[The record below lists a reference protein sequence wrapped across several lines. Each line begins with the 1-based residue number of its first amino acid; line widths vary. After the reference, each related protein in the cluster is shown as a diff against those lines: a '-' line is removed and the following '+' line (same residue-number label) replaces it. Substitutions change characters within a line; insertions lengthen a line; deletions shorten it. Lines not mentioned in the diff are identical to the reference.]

1 MITSD
6 PPSERRLPVGAL
18 LGAIVVIVAIYAA
31 VPLARNAALQ
41 LLCLAVALGLFTH
54 SPRQVTTVS
63 LSACGLLALAMLG
76 LWSTGTQGFDS
87 VRDGTNGL
95 LACLFMLVL
104 GQAIHH
110 FSVKHEELSEQ
121 QSTMAT
127 TLARMEQLATRDPLT
142 GLFNTRH
149 MTELMNQHAKRSERA
164 DLPMSL
170 GLIDLDQFQR
180 VNERFGHAVG
190 DEALVAV
197 SRIATEVFRQTDVI
211 GRWGGEELLVL
222 FTDTEPEQALL
233 GLERLRDRLAGQ
245 DLSVARLGVKV
256 TFSAGLVV
264 WQEGEDMDATL
275 TRARHAL
282 LRAKHEG
289 RDRTVTGH
297 FNPATLS

>member
-1 MITSD
+1 MTSTET
-6 PPSERRLPVGAL
+6 SAERRLPVGAL
-18 LGAIVVIVAIYAA
+18 MGALVVIVAVYAA
-31 VPLARNAALQ
+31 IPLARNAMLQ
-41 LLCLAVALGLFTH
+41 LLCLTVALGLFTH
-54 SPRQVTTVS
+54 SPRQVTQVS
-63 LSACGLLALAMLG
+63 LAASGLLALAMLV
-76 LWSTGTQGFDS
+76 LWTADLQAFDPL
-87 VRDGTNGL
+87 RDGINGL

-121 QSTMAT
+121 QTTMAD

-142 GLFNTRH
+142 GLFNNRH
-149 MTELMNQHAKRSERA
+149 MTELMNQHAKRAERA

-170 GLIDLDQFQR
+170 ALIDLDQFQR

-197 SRIATEVFRQTDVI
+197 ARIAMEVFRQTDVV

-222 FTDTEPEQALL
+222 FTDSEPEQAVQ
-233 GLERLRDRLAGQ
+233 GIERFRHRLEGQ
-245 DLSVARLGVKV
+245 DLSAARLGVKV
-256 TFSAGLVV
+256 SFSAGLVV
-264 WQEGEDMDATL
+264 WQEGEDMDTTL

-289 RDRTVTGH
+289 RDRTITGK
-297 FNPATLS
+297 FTPPSSS

>member
-1 MITSD
+1 MSTSEQT
-6 PPSERRLPVGAL
+6 PERRLPVGAL
-18 LGAIVVIVAIYAA
+18 LGALVLIVAIYAA

-41 LLCLAVALGLFTH
+41 LMCLAVALGLFTH

-63 LSACGLLALAMLG
+63 LAACGLLGLTMLG
-76 LWSTGTQGFDS
+76 LWSTGMQGFDP

-121 QSTMAT
+121 QSTMAD

-170 GLIDLDQFQR
+170 ALIDLDQFQR
-180 VNERFGHAVG
+180 INERFGHAAG

-197 SRIATEVFRQTDVI
+197 SRIAIEVFRQTDVI

-222 FTDTEPEQALL
+222 FTDTEPEQAQL
-233 GLERLRDRLAGQ
+233 GIERFRHRLAGQ
-245 DLSVARLGVKV
+245 DLSAARLGVKV
-256 TFSAGLVV
+256 AFSAGLVV

-282 LRAKHEG
+282 LQAKHAG
-289 RDRTVTGH
+289 RDRTITGQ
-297 FNPATLS
+297 FTPTTLS